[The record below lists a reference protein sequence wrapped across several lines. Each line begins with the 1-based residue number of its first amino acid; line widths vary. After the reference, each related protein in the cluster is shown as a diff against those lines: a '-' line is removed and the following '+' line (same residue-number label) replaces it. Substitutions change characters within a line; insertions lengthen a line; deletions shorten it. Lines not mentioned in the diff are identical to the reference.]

1 MPVFRL
7 SDRIS
12 FPPAHFASTN
22 GLLAIG
28 GDLSESRL
36 LMAYRMGIFPWFSEE
51 DPILWWSPDPRLV
64 LFPDEVKV
72 SRRLLRTLRRGGFTV
87 TADAAFDRVIEQCA
101 ATRLEKGELT
111 WLTDDMTDAYKGLHE
126 MGYAHSIETWYEGR
140 LAGGLYGIS
149 LGGVFFGESMFA
161 LVSNASKAALVYLC
175 RYMSERHFDMIDCQ
189 VTTGHLIRMGAREI
203 SRKEFLRRLDQ
214 SMQRRTDR
222 GRWPI
227 RMDVMHPEADT
238 RNRAP
243 NRRLTTLKE
252 RSIESKAGKK
262 I

>member
-72 SRRLLRTLRRGGFTV
+72 SRRLLRTLRQGGFTV
-87 TADAAFDRVIEQCA
+87 TADVAFDRVIEQCA
-101 ATRLEKGELT
+101 VTRFEKGEPT
-111 WLTDDMTDAYKGLHE
+111 WLTDDMAAAYKGLHE

-161 LVSNASKAALVYLC
+161 LVSDASKAALVALC
-175 RYMSERHFDMIDCQ
+175 RYMSGQHFDMIDCQ
-189 VTTGHLIRMGAREI
+189 VTTDHLIRMGAREI
-203 SRKEFLRRLDQ
+203 SRKAFLRRLDA

-222 GRWPI
+222 GRWPV
-227 RMDVMHPEADT
+227 RMDGTSRKAGI

-243 NRRLTTLKE
+243 NGRFTTSKE
-252 RSIESKAGKK
+252 ISIESEAGKK